1 MGVQEYFQYDPTGDY
16 LRPALKGQRLDA
28 GGIYQPVAM
37 QVREDGIRYLP
48 SQVLGLELHLEQGHM
63 RLFDP
68 LAGHYLLTHEQEFEA
83 RRRETEARRRAEE
96 RWQTEAEARRRAE
109 ARLKELEAELARLR
123 GGSAGNGSNGR
134 NGRNGQNGPEGGQ
147 SA

>member
-1 MGVQEYFQYDPTGDY
+1 
-16 LRPALKGQRLDA
+16 
-28 GGIYQPVAM
+28 M

-68 LAGHYLLTHEQEFEA
+68 LAGHYLLTHEQAEMARLQEFEA
-83 RRRETEARRRAEE
+83 RRREAEARRRAEDL
-96 RWQTEAEARRRAE
+96 WQAEAEARHREAEARRRAE

>member
-1 MGVQEYFQYDPTGDY
+1 
-16 LRPALKGQRLDA
+16 
-28 GGIYQPVAM
+28 
-37 QVREDGIRYLP
+37 
-48 SQVLGLELHLEQGHM
+48 M

-83 RRRETEARRRAEE
+83 RH
-96 RWQTEAEARRRAE
+96 RAE
-109 ARLKELEAELARLR
+109 ARIKELEAELARLR